1 MAEPLYTYTGGAEMY
16 YQAYRDAET
25 GRMLVAQ
32 PGGSYLMVACDQ
44 GPADE
49 NGNPTALPV
58 PPADGRW
65 ADAPPPPPPAST
77 PPVVQPPQPVT
88 AQPAPAPEGGV
99 S

>member
-1 MAEPLYTYTGGAEMY
+1 MAEAQYAYIGGAEMY
-16 YQAYRDAET
+16 YQGYRDTET
-25 GRMLVAQ
+25 DKMLVAQ
-32 PGGSYLMVACDQ
+32 PGGSYSIIPADQ

-49 NGNPTALPV
+49 NGNPTMLPV

-65 ADAPPPPPPAST
+65 ADAPPPPPPAKA
-77 PPVVQPPQPVT
+77 PPAVQPPQPVT